1 MKLNRLSVRLPIVLS
16 FALVALSTR
25 SFAAPWFPFGPD
37 GGDARAFAAD
47 PRDHSHLYLGAA
59 NGWIYDSHDGG
70 KTWKRL
76 ARVGNRDD
84 LVIDNI
90 VVDPAESKH
99 VLVGTWVLGSSDGGL
114 FASVDG
120 GVTWSP
126 NPEMKGESIR
136 ALTIAP
142 SDGKIIVAGTLQGV
156 FQSMDGGT
164 HWKRISPAG
173 SQEIHEVESIAIDP
187 VNPQTIYAGT
197 WHLPWKTTDGGE
209 HWNNIKQGIIEDS
222 DVFSIIVDPKQPNVV
237 YASACSGIYRSD
249 SAGTTFK
256 KIQGIPSTARRTRV
270 LMQDPSHPAT
280 VFAGTTEGLYRTDDS
295 GTTWSRATGP
305 EVIINDVYVDPANSK
320 HVMLATDRGGVLTS
334 NDGAVSFAGTN
345 AGFSARQVTS
355 FLADSQHPG
364 ELYVG
369 VVNDKKAGGV
379 FSSKDGGLTWTQRAD
394 GLEGRDVFS
403 LGEAANGTLVA
414 GTERGLYLYDQ
425 ALQAWR
431 KAGDL
436 VPTPP
441 AVEAPP
447 PRRTAGKRG
456 AHTAVAVQPQ
466 KARVVAKKPEVKRVE
481 PGVTTI
487 ARVGDQLYAVTSE
500 GAFATVDPSQ
510 PWKQVEGPEPEPW
523 RYLANVQSTVLMS
536 SLKHVTLSQDMGK
549 TWHSIPMPPSLTQI
563 GAVAVDQTGGLWI
576 GGREGIFLSSDGGAT
591 WEGLKNLF
599 VPDVNNIYLD
609 QPAGRLLI
617 TSNGA
622 STLVFSIHLPD
633 RTVKAWDAG
642 WNLRFVRPVGDYL
655 LGATRFDG
663 VVVQPRMVESKELA
677 SH

>member
-1 MKLNRLSVRLPIVLS
+1 MKSNCLSARFP
-16 FALVALSTR
+16 FALSILLLISAPA
-25 SFAAPWFPFGPD
+25 FAAPWFPFGPD

-47 PRDHSHLYLGAA
+47 ARDHNHLYLGAA
-59 NGWIYDSHDGG
+59 NGWIYDSHNGG
-70 KTWKRL
+70 TTWKRL

-90 VVDPAESKH
+90 VIDPADSKH

-114 FASVDG
+114 FASTDSG
-120 GVTWSP
+120 TTWTA
-126 NPEMKGESIR
+126 NAEMKGESIR

-142 SDGKIIVAGTLQGV
+142 SDGKIIIAGTLQGV
-156 FQSMDGGT
+156 FQSADSGT
-164 HWKRISPAG
+164 HWKRISPAA

-187 VNPQTIYAGT
+187 VNPQIIYAGT

-222 DVFSIIVDPKQPNVV
+222 DVFSIIVDPKQPSVV

-249 SAGTTFK
+249 TAGTTFK

-270 LMQDPSHPAT
+270 LMQDPGHLPT

-305 EVIINDVYVDPANSK
+305 EVIINDVFVDPSNSK

-334 NDGAVSFAGTN
+334 NDGALSFTGTN
-345 AGFSARQVTS
+345 AGFSTRQVTS
-355 FLADSQHPG
+355 LVADPHNPRN
-364 ELYVG
+364 LYVG

-379 FSSKDGGLTWTQRAD
+379 FASKDGGLTWVQHAD

-403 LGEAANGTLVA
+403 LGEAANGVLVA
-414 GTERGLYLYDQ
+414 GTERGLYVYDQ
-425 ALQAWR
+425 ALQSWR
-431 KAGDL
+431 KGGDL

-441 AVEAPP
+441 PVPAPVA
-447 PRRTAGKRG
+447 RKTTGKRG
-456 AHTAVAVQPQ
+456 TRSATPPPPAKLVRPVSKTTA
-466 KARVVAKKPEVKRVE
+466 VKRVE

-487 ARVGDQLYAVTSE
+487 ARVGDELYAVTSE

-510 PWKQVEGPEPEPW
+510 PWKQVEGLEAEPW
-523 RYLANVQSTVLMS
+523 RYLANERSTVLMS
-536 SLKHVTLSQDMGK
+536 SLKHLTLSQDTGK
-549 TWHSIPMPPSLTQI
+549 TWHAIALPPSLTQI
-563 GAVAVDQTGGLWI
+563 GAVAVDQVGGLWV
-576 GGREGIFLSSDGGAT
+576 GGREGIFLSSDNGAT

-599 VPDVNNIYLD
+599 VPEVNNIFLD
-609 QPAGRLLI
+609 QSGGRLLI
-617 TSNGA
+617 TSNGS

-655 LGATRFDG
+655 LGATLFDG
-663 VVVQPRMVESKELA
+663 VVVQPRMVESKEVA